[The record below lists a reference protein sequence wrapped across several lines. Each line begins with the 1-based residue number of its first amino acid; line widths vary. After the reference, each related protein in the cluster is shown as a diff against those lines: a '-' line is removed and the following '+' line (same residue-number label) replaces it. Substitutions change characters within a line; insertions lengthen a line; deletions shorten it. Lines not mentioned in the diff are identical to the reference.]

1 MRQQIKRSKSQKM
14 INKPKNLGN
23 KELSL
28 VKETIRLVFKDQKI
42 TDREMDY
49 IKRLYWVIFDTE
61 ASKQTMIN
69 DLTELGGWQIKDV
82 SK

>member
-1 MRQQIKRSKSQKM
+1 M
-14 INKPKNLGN
+14 INKPKHLGHR
-23 KELSL
+23 ELSL
-28 VKETIRLVFKDQKI
+28 VKETIRVVFKDHKI

-49 IKRLYWVIFDTE
+49 IKRLYWVIFDKE
-61 ASKQTMIN
+61 ASKETMIN